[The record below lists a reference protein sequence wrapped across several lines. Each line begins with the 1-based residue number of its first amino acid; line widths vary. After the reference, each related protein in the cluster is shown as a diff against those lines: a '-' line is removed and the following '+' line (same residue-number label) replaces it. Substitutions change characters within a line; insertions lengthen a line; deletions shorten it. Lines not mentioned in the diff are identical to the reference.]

1 MHSSSA
7 KMYFLSAISSELF
20 FLRVGT
26 GKTRLY
32 IILVLCLCYTN
43 PISAQMGKTS
53 ILKAGV
59 GINFFSNHNGSQ
71 SVPIMG
77 VSVGLSPTLPLS
89 KRIYLR
95 PEISFS
101 MKGGRIDYLAGN
113 IFNGNVRYHI
123 NYLEV
128 PVMIGIQANAWL
140 ALEAGA
146 YGAIKLGGNFDFQG
160 SFTYGY
166 GIFDRDDLEDFDYG
180 SAAGVVL
187 KTRFIQI
194 GIRYYHGLNS
204 VADNEKSGLLLGDA
218 VNNTVQL
225 CIQTKRFRRNKG

>member
-1 MHSSSA
+1 MPSSSL
-7 KMYFLSAISSELF
+7 KVYSPPKIIQKLPIIILGLCLFHTDPVSAQ
-20 FLRVGT
+20 T
-26 GKTRLY
+26 GK
-32 IILVLCLCYTN
+32 I
-43 PISAQMGKTS
+43 S
-53 ILKAGV
+53 ILKTGA
-59 GINFFSNHNGSQ
+59 GINFFSGHQGSQ
-71 SVPIMG
+71 SVPIVG
-77 VSVGLSPTLPLS
+77 VSVGLSPSLPLS

-95 PEISFS
+95 PEVAFS

-123 NYLEV
+123 NYLEL
-128 PVMIGIQANAWL
+128 PVMIGIRANAWL

-166 GIFDRDDLEDFDYG
+166 GIFDRDDLEDVDYG
-180 SAAGVVL
+180 PVGGVVL

-204 VADNEKSGLLLGDA
+204 VAANEKSIVLLGNA
-218 VNNTVQL
+218 VSNTVQL